1 MIHLYLIVS
10 LLTAQPYQFDDI
22 GYEYYKPIVNNN
34 LFRPLGW
41 TVPDR
46 SPKYELIA
54 TIVSKDY
61 VKAYVRETRNGRDYF
76 VGVGD
81 AIGDNIVQKIY
92 RGLVQLDDNG
102 ELRAQRFGL
111 LNVGSSR
118 KRTSSVSKG
127 SSSTAK
133 ETITTDKGT
142 KDTETT
148 QRVRQRSG
156 RGRTGG
162 GGQWQAQIE
171 QFQNASPEDRQRMIQ
186 EFRQMRGNRPR
197 GRNRRGRSD

>member
-1 MIHLYLIVS
+1 MIHLCLIVS
-10 LLTAQPYQFDDI
+10 LLTVQPYQIDDI

-54 TIVSKDY
+54 TVISEDY

-81 AIGDNIVQKIY
+81 SIGDNIVQKID
-92 RGLVQLDDNG
+92 RGMVRLDDNR
-102 ELRAQRFGL
+102 EFRAQSFGL

-118 KRTSSVSKG
+118 KRKGITKEQLKQALASPCQRNVAVLKLAAISGQSKSSCYKVFQEDSPLFKYLVNDNG
-127 SSSTAK
+127 LLRFKDCDGPDQTDSNSTK
-133 ETITTDKGT
+133 F
-142 KDTETT
+142 
-148 QRVRQRSG
+148 
-156 RGRTGG
+156 TGG
-162 GGQWQAQIE
+162 G
-171 QFQNASPEDRQRMIQ
+171 
-186 EFRQMRGNRPR
+186 
-197 GRNRRGRSD
+197 

>member
-1 MIHLYLIVS
+1 MIHLCLIVS
-10 LLTAQPYQFDDI
+10 LLTAQPYQIDDI

-81 AIGDNIVQKIY
+81 AIGDSIVQKID
-92 RGLVQLDDNG
+92 RGMVQLDDNR
-102 ELRAQRFGL
+102 EFRAQSFGL

-118 KRTSSVSKG
+118 KRTRSTSRG
-127 SSSTAK
+127 SSSTEK
-133 ETITTDKGT
+133 GTTSADKGT
-142 KDTETT
+142 EGTETT
-148 QRVRQRSG
+148 QRVRQGTRNG
-156 RGRTGG
+156 RMRG

-186 EFRQMRGNRPR
+186 EFRSQRGNRSR
-197 GRNRRGRSD
+197 GRNRRGRGD

>member
-1 MIHLYLIVS
+1 MIMIHLYLIVS
-10 LLTAQPYQFDDI
+10 LLTVQPYQFDDV
-22 GYEYYKPIVNNN
+22 GYEYYKPIASNN

-54 TIVSKDY
+54 TVISEDY

-81 AIGDNIVQKIY
+81 AIGDNIVQKID
-92 RGLVQLDDNG
+92 RGMVRLDDNR
-102 ELRAQRFGL
+102 EFRAQSFGL

-118 KRTSSVSKG
+118 KRTGSASRG
-127 SSSTAK
+127 SSST
-133 ETITTDKGT
+133 TKGAEG
-142 KDTETT
+142 KGAEGTETT
-148 QRVRQRSG
+148 QRVRQGTRNG
-156 RGRTGG
+156 RMRG

-186 EFRQMRGNRPR
+186 EFRSQRGNRSR
-197 GRNRRGRSD
+197 GRNRRGRGD

>member
-10 LLTAQPYQFDDI
+10 LLTVQPYQFDDV
-22 GYEYYKPIVNNN
+22 GYEYYKPIASNN

-54 TIVSKDY
+54 TVISEDY

-81 AIGDNIVQKIY
+81 SIGDNIVQKID
-92 RGLVQLDDNG
+92 RGMVRLDDNR
-102 ELRAQRFGL
+102 EFRAQSFGL

-118 KRTSSVSKG
+118 KRTGSVSRG
-127 SSSTAK
+127 SSST
-133 ETITTDKGT
+133 TKGT
-142 KDTETT
+142 EGKGAEGTETT
-148 QRVRQRSG
+148 QRVRQGTRNG
-156 RGRTGG
+156 RMRG

-186 EFRQMRGNRPR
+186 EFRQMRGNQPR
-197 GRNRRGRSD
+197 GRNRRGRGD

>member
-10 LLTAQPYQFDDI
+10 LLTVQPYQFDDV
-22 GYEYYKPIVNNN
+22 GYEYYKPIASNN

-54 TIVSKDY
+54 TVISEDY

-81 AIGDNIVQKIY
+81 SIGDNIVQKID
-92 RGLVQLDDNG
+92 RGMVRLDDNR
-102 ELRAQRFGL
+102 EFRAQSFGL

-118 KRTSSVSKG
+118 KRTGSVSRG
-127 SSSTAK
+127 SSSTTKGTA
-133 ETITTDKGT
+133 DKGT
-142 KDTETT
+142 KGTETT
-148 QRVRQRSG
+148 QRVRQGTRSG
-156 RGRTGG
+156 RMRGG
-162 GGQWQAQIE
+162 EQWQAQIE

-186 EFRQMRGNRPR
+186 EFRSQRGNRPR
-197 GRNRRGRSD
+197 GRNRRGRGD